1 MRSTSRR
8 ALIGGIVTTTLGTG
22 FLVSG
27 ATDTSKAS
35 LSGELDVQNTTEEV
49 QNSVTSAILNVTGTY
64 EWDSDTTP
72 GRIILRLKLTHT
84 NTTEQLEAKVIE
96 SNLSAT
102 GSREIDLSGNMMNH
116 SEIQAETLT
125 PESNGDSVTETA
137 TAVLSIELET
147 DGTTLAQKELTD
159 EFEVTVKQTLGSA
172 TVSVGATGSVDV
184 QTSN

>member
-1 MRSTSRR
+1 
-8 ALIGGIVTTTLGTG
+8 LIGGVATTVFGGLALGSLPKSTE
-22 FLVSG
+22 
-27 ATDTSKAS
+27 AS
-35 LSGELDVQNTTEEV
+35 LSGELDVDNTTEEV
-49 QNSVTSAILNVTGTY
+49 QEPVTSALLKIEGTY

-84 NTTEQLEAKVIE
+84 NTTEQLEATVID
-96 SNLSAT
+96 SNLSRT
-102 GSREIDLSGNMMNH
+102 GSRKIDLSGNMMDH

-137 TAVLSIELET
+137 TAVLSIELEK

-159 EFEVTVKQTLGSA
+159 EFQVTVKQTVGSA

>member
-1 MRSTSRR
+1 MRSVSRR
-8 ALIGGIVTTTLGTG
+8 ALIGGIVTSTVGSAV
-22 FLVSG
+22 LVSIPER
-27 ATDTSKAS
+27 TEAS
-35 LSGELDVQNTTEEV
+35 LSGELSVDDTTEEV
-49 QNSVTSAILNVTGTY
+49 QDPVSSAILNVSGTY

-84 NTTEQLEAKVIE
+84 GTTEQLEATVID
-96 SNLSAT
+96 SNLSPT
-102 GSREIDLSGNMMNH
+102 GSREIDLSGNMMDH
-116 SEIQAETLT
+116 SELSAEDLT
-125 PESNGDSVTETA
+125 PDSNGDSATETA

-159 EFEVTVKQTLGSA
+159 EFEVTVKQTVGSA